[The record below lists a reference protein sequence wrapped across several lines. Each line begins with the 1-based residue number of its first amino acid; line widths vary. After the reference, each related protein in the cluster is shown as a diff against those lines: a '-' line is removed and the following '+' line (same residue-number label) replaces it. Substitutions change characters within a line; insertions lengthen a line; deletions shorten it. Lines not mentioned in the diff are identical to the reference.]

1 MSEHIA
7 LLFPGQGSQFLGMGR
22 DFFDEFSSAR
32 EVFERVDD
40 ALSFKLSKL
49 IFDSSP
55 EELSKTINT
64 QPAIMATSMAILNV
78 IKEQLDAPI
87 LEFVSVA
94 AGHSLGE
101 YSAYCAAGAISLEDT
116 TRLLHTRGKA
126 MQEAVPIG
134 QGKMVALLGTTIEDA
149 EDVCASAR
157 SEGVCQIANDNG
169 AGQIVLS
176 GEALAINKSIE
187 LAKAKGIKAIALEV
201 SAPFHSIMMEP
212 AADRMK
218 HALAKVK
225 VSIPNFPIITNVE
238 VRSAIDE
245 EEIKA
250 LLVEQVTR
258 KVRWRETM
266 EVLQSYDIKTFIEIG
281 PSKVLTG
288 ITKRVLPEAK
298 AFACGNL
305 KELDAVFTIL
315 SEARH

>member
-1 MSEHIA
+1 MSERIA
-7 LLFPGQGSQFLGMGR
+7 LLFPGQGSQFLGMGK
-22 DFFDEFSSAR
+22 DFYDAFPSAK
-32 EVFERVDD
+32 EVYERVDD
-40 ALSFKLSKL
+40 ALSFKLSKI

-64 QPAIMATSMAILNV
+64 QPAIMATSMAILNT
-78 IKEQLDAPI
+78 IKEQLNAPI

-101 YSAYCAAGAISLEDT
+101 YSAYCAGEAISLENT
-116 TRLLHTRGKA
+116 AQLLHIRGKA
-126 MQEAVPIG
+126 MQEAVPFG
-134 QGKMVALLGTTIEDA
+134 EGKMVALLGTTIEDA
-149 EDVCASAR
+149 EEVCAYAR
-157 SEGVCQIANDNG
+157 AEGVCQIANDNG

-176 GEALAINKSIE
+176 GESLAINRAID
-187 LAKAKGIKAIALEV
+187 LAKAKGIRAIALEV
-201 SAPFHSIMMEP
+201 SAPFHSMMMES
-212 AADRMK
+212 AADVMK

-225 VSIPNFPIITNVE
+225 VSIPNFPVITNVE

-250 LLVEQVTR
+250 LLVAQVTG

-266 EVLQSYDIKTFIEIG
+266 EVLESYRVETFIEIG

-288 ITKRVLPEAK
+288 ITKRMLPEAK

-305 KELDAVFTIL
+305 KELDAVLAIL
-315 SEARH
+315 SEARG